1 MAGLSS
7 IVNLGY
13 HGTSPA
19 IADAIATSGFRGG
32 TVPTW
37 AGKGNVF
44 TSPNINV
51 ASRYGPS
58 KLGVVTSAKNLT
70 SPIGGGFNKS
80 GISFGKEIVSNPT
93 QATKGLNAFE
103 RMKLKYPNSP
113 TFQRLLKTGTT
124 AITNPTNWARLL
136 GLPLSALTGILSSTP
151 VNADEIE
158 WQNMMNERWSK
169 NYGPW
174 TQGTLTA
181 PQTRFKQQQLMN
193 QRRLAMQQQIQ
204 QAEAIEAA
212 KQKVTTGGPPS
223 ILSTP
228 TVTTA
233 KGPPSILSTPTVT
246 TGGPPSVLSRPTPSV
261 TTAKGPPSI
270 LSRPKPKPY
279 VSPARPHG
287 NGGGG
292 GGGGAVSTGAGRNPW
307 GRADGG
313 LIDFYRYGGFIG

>member
-7 IVNLGY
+7 IINLGY
-13 HGTSPA
+13 HGTNPA
-19 IADAIATSGFRGG
+19 IVDAITTSGFKGG
-32 TVPTW
+32 TIPTW
-37 AGKGNVF
+37 AGTGKTF
-44 TSPNINV
+44 TTPNINV
-51 ASRYGPS
+51 ASTYGSRQIPI
-58 KLGVVTSAKNLT
+58 VQSAKHLKV
-70 SPIGGGFNKS
+70 PGGGIPGKTFIEALKNIGKTK
-80 GISFGKEIVSNPT
+80 FGFETALSPEKAT
-93 QATKGLNAFE
+93 QGLTTLE
-103 RMKLKYPNSP
+103 RMKLKYPHSQ
-113 TFQRLLKTGTT
+113 TLKRLLQTGTT

-233 KGPPSILSTPTVT
+233 KGPPSII
-246 TGGPPSVLSRPTPSV
+246 SRPQR
-261 TTAKGPPSI
+261 GE
-270 LSRPKPKPY
+270 
-279 VSPARPHG
+279 
-287 NGGGG
+287 GGGSKRG
-292 GGGGAVSTGAGRNPW
+292 SMPTGTAGRNPW

-313 LIDFYRYGGFIG
+313 LINFYRYGGFIG